1 MVEENDGMRTI
12 ICNSTVM
19 VRENWVLFEQNIVE
33 EPAPTIGVLL
43 HKKTDYFVAV
53 DIKINVLDEYLLRS
67 DMDIEGITPS
77 VAQKD
82 VIIKNVY
89 TFTRDGIYNI
99 HGIVGTKVVV
109 SNKKWTKLKF
119 GIFGWKHNTVTKYY

>member
-43 HKKTDYFVAV
+43 HRKTDYFVAV

-67 DMDIEGITPS
+67 DMDIEEIMPS

-109 SNKKWTKLKF
+109 NNKKWTKLKF
-119 GIFGWKHNTVTKYY
+119 GTFWWKHNKVTKYY